1 MNISIKNV
9 VKLENTVVE
18 ANQFLQESIERTKR
32 NPSDKD
38 MENLSELMKA
48 TAELVRTYSEI

>member
-1 MNISIKNV
+1 MNIGIKHGA
-9 VKLENTVVE
+9 KFENTVVE